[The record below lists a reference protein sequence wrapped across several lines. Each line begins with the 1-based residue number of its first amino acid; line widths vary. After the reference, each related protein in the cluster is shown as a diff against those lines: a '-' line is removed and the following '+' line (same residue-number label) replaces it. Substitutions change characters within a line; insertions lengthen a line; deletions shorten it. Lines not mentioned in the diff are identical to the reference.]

1 MKVLFVG
8 LGGIGQRHVRNLRA
22 LLQERVEIHAFRSR
36 RLTQTV
42 TDQLEIEP
50 HVNLEDKYHI
60 HVHRDLDEALAVRPS
75 VVFVCN
81 PSSLHVGVA
90 LRAAAA
96 GCHLFVEKPLSHN
109 LDRVDE
115 LVRMVRENRRVGLV
129 AYQLRF
135 HPAVLR
141 LRAVLQEGLIGRVL
155 SARVDVGEYL
165 PGWHRYEDYRQM
177 YASRAELGG
186 GVILSQIHELDYL
199 YWFFGLPRRVFTIG
213 GHYSSLDIDVEDVAS
228 SVMEFTHAGR
238 PVAVQVH
245 QDYVQRPPSRG
256 VMILGDAGKVV
267 VDLRAASLVRYDEAG
282 TVAEQHDFSSLQRN
296 QLFLD
301 EMTHFLACLRGEA
314 EPVVSLEDGA
324 QSLRMALA
332 ARQSI
337 ETGQVVELAP

>member
-1 MKVLFVG
+1 
-8 LGGIGQRHVRNLRA
+8 
-22 LLQERVEIHAFRSR
+22 
-36 RLTQTV
+36 
-42 TDQLEIEP
+42 
-50 HVNLEDKYHI
+50 
-60 HVHRDLDEALAVRPS
+60 
-75 VVFVCN
+75 
-81 PSSLHVGVA
+81 
-90 LRAAAA
+90 
-96 GCHLFVEKPLSHN
+96 
-109 LDRVDE
+109 
-115 LVRMVRENRRVGLV
+115 
-129 AYQLRF
+129 
-135 HPAVLR
+135 
-141 LRAVLQEGLIGRVL
+141 LQEGLIGRVL
-155 SARVDVGEYL
+155 SARVEVGEYL

-186 GVILSQIHELDYL
+186 GVILSQIHEFDYL

-213 GHYSSLDIDVEDVAS
+213 GHYSSLDINVEDVAS

-267 VDLRAASLVRYDEAG
+267 FDLRAASLVRYDEAG
-282 TVAEQHDFSSLQRN
+282 AVAEQQDFSGLQRN